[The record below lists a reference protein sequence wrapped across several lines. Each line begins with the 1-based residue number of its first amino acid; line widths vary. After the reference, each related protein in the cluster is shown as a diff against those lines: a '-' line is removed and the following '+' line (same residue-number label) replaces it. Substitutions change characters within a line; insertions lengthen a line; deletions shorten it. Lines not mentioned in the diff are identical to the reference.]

1 MTTTGKYRH
10 LDHCSTDAG
19 HFVMLA
25 IDHRTNLLE
34 PLNKYAKSPLTDAEF
49 VAFKQE
55 VISALS
61 LEISALLTDPAYGIG
76 AGIASRA
83 IRGPVGLLAPLEMTD
98 YNLHP
103 SQRAIDFIPNWSVEK
118 IKRIGGDG
126 VKLLLPYHPDADNAQ
141 DNRDTVERV
150 AEECARYDIPFFLE
164 PIAYS
169 LNPNQALSN
178 TELRQVVVDMAKV
191 FSAMN
196 VDVLKMQFPVDPVES
211 DDESEWHSACDEV
224 NHACRTPWAILSGGV
239 DFTTFTRQA
248 RIACQSGASG
258 VIVGRALWTEAVSLH
273 GPERATFMTGVMPT
287 RMRELAHICKT
298 FGKPWFERTTAPDA
312 SPNWYET
319 L

>member
-10 LDHCSTDAG
+10 LNHCSTDAG

-25 IDHRTNLLE
+25 IDHRPNLLE
-34 PLNKYAKSPLTDAEF
+34 ALNKYAKAPLTDAEF

-126 VKLLLPYHPDADNAQ
+126 VKLLLPFHPDPTNSREKR
-141 DNRDTVERV
+141 NTVERI
-150 AEECARYDIPFFLE
+150 AEQCAPHDHPFFFE
-164 PIAYS
+164 PTSYS
-169 LNPNQALSN
+169 LNPNHH
-178 TELRQVVVDMAKV
+178 
-191 FSAMN
+191 
-196 VDVLKMQFPVDPVES
+196 FPAP
-211 DDESEWHSACDEV
+211 
-224 NHACRTPWAILSGGV
+224 TP
-239 DFTTFTRQA
+239 
-248 RIACQSGASG
+248 
-258 VIVGRALWTEAVSLH
+258 
-273 GPERATFMTGVMPT
+273 
-287 RMRELAHICKT
+287 
-298 FGKPWFERTTAPDA
+298 
-312 SPNWYET
+312 
-319 L
+319 